1 MGLTE
6 EIREFICKNYIQP
19 AREKGKSRITIRAG
33 DIHSAMRLFSRMPAV
48 CSALS
53 KKIEQMCG
61 VKIIDIK
68 APPSGQ
74 GANFFVTYVI
84 GEKGKEEDVEEEKE
98 EIILKEKEK
107 KISWMEFEDTAR
119 EIMSEYFNTALTS
132 VEVPGIP
139 KKFDM
144 VSEDKKIVGDAK
156 YFTLVRGVAIPP
168 AKFSVIAEHI
178 WLLEKT
184 KAEKKFLVFG
194 NDRRVPIKW
203 LEKYGRLVEEEV
215 FFFFIN
221 ENGELEYLKV
231 RH

>member
-33 DIHSAMRLFSRMPAV
+33 DIHSAMRLVSRMPAV

-84 GEKGKEEDVEEEKE
+84 GEKGKEEEVEEEKE
-98 EIILKEKEK
+98 EIKLKEKGK
-107 KISWMEFEDTAR
+107 KTSWMEFEDTAR
-119 EIMSEYFNTALTS
+119 EIMSKYFNTALTS
-132 VEVPGIP
+132 AEVPEIP

-156 YFTLVRGVAIPP
+156 HLTMVRDVAIPP
-168 AKFSVIAEHI
+168 AKFSMIAEHV

-203 LEKYGRLVEEEV
+203 LEKYGHLVEEDIS
-215 FFFFIN
+215 FFFIN
-221 ENGELEYLKV
+221 DNGGLEDLRIRY
-231 RH
+231 